1 MLKRSDSVPLLPLLL
16 AATLLSVG
24 CERPAAEAV
33 AEAKPVEILQSAGK
47 TMGTRYEVKIANPP
61 AELPAD
67 WQLLIDRELRRVND
81 QMSTY
86 IATSEISRFNS
97 SDSSDWFDVSAE
109 TANVVAA
116 ALEISGKTDGAFDV
130 TVGPL
135 VNLWSF
141 GPEQHE
147 KSVPDQAALDAA
159 AAVTGYQSL
168 HVRTDPPALRKDKPG
183 LQVDLSSIAK
193 GHGVDRIV
201 DLMQGLGCKNVFV
214 NIGGEIRAIGDKGKD
229 RPWRAGVERP
239 DEATT
244 VLLFPVA
251 IEDDAIATS
260 GDYRN
265 FFEIDGKR
273 YSHTIDPRTGRP
285 IEHTLAAVS
294 VVADNCML
302 ADGWATALNVLG
314 PVEGPRIAAA
324 ESIDAYLLERA
335 DGQFRPHPVGRFVQ
349 WSKPPV
355 TQQD

>member
-1 MLKRSDSVPLLPLLL
+1 MRLLI
-16 AATLLSVG
+16 AATLLIVG
-24 CERPAAEAV
+24 CEKPV
-33 AEAKPVEILQSAGK
+33 AEDAASPKPAEILQVAGK
-47 TMGTRYEVKIANPP
+47 TMGTRYEVKIASPP
-61 AELPAD
+61 SDLASD
-67 WQLLIDRELRRVND
+67 WELLIDRELRRVND

-86 IATSEISRFNS
+86 LSTSELSRFNRS
-97 SDSSDWFDVSAE
+97 ESLDWFEVSPE
-109 TANVVAA
+109 TAMVVAA
-116 ALEISGKTDGAFDV
+116 ALQISEKTGGAFDV

-141 GPEQHE
+141 GPQRHE
-147 KSVPDQAALDAA
+147 KTLPSQAAIDEAA
-159 AAVTGYQSL
+159 SATGYQSL
-168 HVRTDPPALRKDKPG
+168 HVRTDPPALRKDKAA

-201 DLMQGLGCKNVFV
+201 DLLVGLGCDNVFV
-214 NIGGEIRAIGDKGKD
+214 NIGGEIRAVGDKGKD

-251 IEDDAIATS
+251 VENEAIATS

-285 IEHTLAAVS
+285 VVHSMASVS
-294 VVADNCML
+294 VVAANCML
-302 ADGWATALNVLG
+302 ADAWATALNVLG
-314 PVEGPRIAAA
+314 PEEGPPIAVA
-324 ESIDAYLLERA
+324 ESLDAYLLERI
-335 DGQFRPHPVGRFVQ
+335 DGQFRPHPTGRFEQ

-355 TQQD
+355 TPQD